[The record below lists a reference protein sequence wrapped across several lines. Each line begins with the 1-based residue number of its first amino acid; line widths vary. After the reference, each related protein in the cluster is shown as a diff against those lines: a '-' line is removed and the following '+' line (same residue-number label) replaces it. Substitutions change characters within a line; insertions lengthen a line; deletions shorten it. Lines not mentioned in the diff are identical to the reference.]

1 LIEVPERT
9 EAVLQQSRFWSVDG
23 SFVYVSVRRTPHGEG
38 HLLICQDVDGEITVV
53 TRPERLSELDVLT
66 VHPDRWALFAI
77 DCANPFSCPGFLAKL
92 AAAFCEEGLDVMMAS
107 TFSRDLLF
115 VHEREREHGRQ
126 ILLAT
131 GVREGGSATA
141 DA

>member
-1 LIEVPERT
+1 MLQTLDPHSSFMDPRTYAQMRERQEGRYYGLGIT
-9 EAVLQQSRFWSVDG
+9 IAV
-23 SFVYVSVRRTPHGEG
+23 
-38 HLLICQDVDGEITVV
+38 VDGEITVV